1 MHIVMQDATQLH
13 RGVTMPAP
21 ERRTAQ
27 AVVRLK
33 PSLMKVID
41 AEARK
46 ERRTKSNLI
55 EEILESWAEKKKPA

>member
-1 MHIVMQDATQLH
+1 MHNVMQNATHL
-13 RGVTMPAP
+13 REKTMPAP

-41 AEARK
+41 AQAGREK
-46 ERRTKSNLI
+46 RTRSNLI
-55 EEILESWAEKKKPA
+55 EEILESWAEKKKPRA